1 MPSSPCASA
10 AARARRACSR
20 SSDLRLN
27 KPRIEPVDLDRLE
40 PDQRAALAP
49 LLDTDGGRVGGGR
62 VLNIFRTLAHAP
74 KALTAFL
81 GWGSYILSKRSA
93 LSARN
98 RELVILHT
106 GYNCRSGS
114 EWTKHKRIGLEC
126 DLRSEA
132 HTSELPSIMRTSYA
146 VFC

>member
-74 KALTAFL
+74 KALTAFI

-93 LSARN
+93 L
-98 RELVILHT
+98 
-106 GYNCRSGS
+106 
-114 EWTKHKRIGLEC
+114 
-126 DLRSEA
+126 RSEEQQ
-132 HTSELPSIMRTSYA
+132 SELQYLMRISYA
-146 VFC
+146 VLCLQKKQINTSTQKTST

>member
-74 KALTAFL
+74 KELTAFL

-98 RELVILHT
+98 RELVRSEERRVGQECVST
-106 GYNCRSGS
+106 CRSRWS
-114 EWTKHKRIGLEC
+114 P
-126 DLRSEA
+126 A
-132 HTSELPSIMRTSYA
+132 H
-146 VFC
+146 